1 MSAITMIATATAK
14 PGMGDK
20 LEKIIRASIQPTRA
34 EDGNLHYSLHR
45 SIEDPDV
52 FVFVERW
59 ASMEALQAHGMSAHV
74 EEILGAAAEVM
85 AGAPEARILTVLD
98 DGALKG
104 RLG

>member
-1 MSAITMIATATAK
+1 
-14 PGMGDK
+14 
-20 LEKIIRASIQPTRA
+20 
-34 EDGNLHYSLHR
+34 
-45 SIEDPDV
+45 
-52 FVFVERW
+52 
-59 ASMEALQAHGMSAHV
+59 MEALQAHGMSAHV